1 MALTDAQNLF
11 TLFFA
16 IYFGMMIGRSHE
28 MYRPWDTYNAWRGN
42 SQNIRR
48 LVTAWIILF
57 IIPLI
62 QFAVLFALLGSFSI
76 PFSLTVAGIVNIVL
90 IGFGSFFEF
99 GYFRIYE
106 AFLHR
111 YPKSFFSDEELP
123 EMHESGK
130 IHPGFWA
137 HFIPGVLYVLL
148 SIMAVLIAIYY

>member
-57 IIPLI
+57 IIPLF
-62 QFAVLFALLGSFSI
+62 QFAVLFALLGSD
-76 PFSLTVAGIVNIVL
+76 L
-90 IGFGSFFEF
+90 
-99 GYFRIYE
+99 R
-106 AFLHR
+106 
-111 YPKSFFSDEELP
+111 
-123 EMHESGK
+123 
-130 IHPGFWA
+130 
-137 HFIPGVLYVLL
+137 
-148 SIMAVLIAIYY
+148 

>member
-16 IYFGMMIGRSHE
+16 IYFGMMVGRSHE
-28 MYRPWDTYNAWRGN
+28 MYRPWDTYHAWKGN

-57 IIPLI
+57 IIPLF
-62 QFAVLFALLGSFSI
+62 QFAVLFALLGSVYI
-76 PFSLTVAGIVNIVL
+76 PFDLTMAGIVNIVL

-106 AFLHR
+106 AFLHS
-111 YPKSFFSDEELP
+111 YPESFFSEDELSK
-123 EMHESGK
+123 MKESDK
-130 IHPGFWA
+130 IQPGFWA
-137 HFIPGVLYVLL
+137 HFMPGVLYAIL